1 MGKGTGAGVC
11 PADAEVVFFINTF
24 APEAQWLH
32 QLLPAVAAL
41 LSQRLKGVTLAQ
53 DAVLLS
59 SSPPVPRLELRFAA
73 ERSYRQAKAMA
84 KHDPQAWRW
93 QTSFVEQRV
102 RFVARQPGSVK
113 ATIRLLKWWRNQQE
127 WSAPIF
133 QPSDEILAYRA
144 SNQSREPRV
153 YPQAEAKLDGSGVEE
168 VVSGLKRPSGLAV
181 DGAKGLLWTDL
192 EDRAVWRAQLDG
204 SQAEVHVEG
213 LQAPTGTS
221 LALSEGRVIWADL
234 SLRQILCSRGGAPEV
249 LLDELKS
256 PNAVATD
263 AAGQVYWGDFG
274 TRKIHRMTGQ
284 REVVECPTAGTP
296 PASWWTQRGGSSSG
310 RTSARGPSTDATWRW
325 DGDAAADHR
334 ASKPQRFGSGAQ
346 GGPPLL
352 AGAELGRHSPR
363 HHRGDPR
370 GGDVLRGLPDP
381 WALALLE
388 GEGQEAIVP
397 IDKYSWTDEGAVVK
411 VYVNESAN
419 PAAIAAAGDGRGS
432 ALQVDFQARGFVLT
446 VGQSP
451 AFQLRVRGLL
461 QEVLPESCKVRLS
474 AGKRITVSLA
484 KKAAQSGALGL
495 WGRGLGAE
503 ALGSAVQP
511 KLVSL
516 TEKGAREA
524 IVHVLDLLSS
534 FQELR
539 VIWTNF
545 YSQGEIWGPLLLQR
559 PLVMDPANPCANLAR
574 PEVFQCCEL
583 MQHAR
588 STHFFW

>member
-133 QPSDEILAYRA
+133 QPSDEIL
-144 SNQSREPRV
+144 E
-153 YPQAEAKLDGSGVEE
+153 
-168 VVSGLKRPSGLAV
+168 
-181 DGAKGLLWTDL
+181 
-192 EDRAVWRAQLDG
+192 
-204 SQAEVHVEG
+204 
-213 LQAPTGTS
+213 
-221 LALSEGRVIWADL
+221 
-234 SLRQILCSRGGAPEV
+234 
-249 LLDELKS
+249 
-256 PNAVATD
+256 
-263 AAGQVYWGDFG
+263 
-274 TRKIHRMTGQ
+274 
-284 REVVECPTAGTP
+284 
-296 PASWWTQRGGSSSG
+296 
-310 RTSARGPSTDATWRW
+310 
-325 DGDAAADHR
+325 
-334 ASKPQRFGSGAQ
+334 
-346 GGPPLL
+346 
-352 AGAELGRHSPR
+352 
-363 HHRGDPR
+363 
-370 GGDVLRGLPDP
+370 
-381 WALALLE
+381 
-388 GEGQEAIVP
+388 
-397 IDKYSWTDEGAVVK
+397 
-411 VYVNESAN
+411 
-419 PAAIAAAGDGRGS
+419 
-432 ALQVDFQARGFVLT
+432 LT
-446 VGQSP
+446 VIHAAQS
-451 AFQLRVRGLL
+451 
-461 QEVLPESCKVRLS
+461 
-474 AGKRITVSLA
+474 
-484 KKAAQSGALGL
+484 KKAADQ
-495 WGRGLGAE
+495 
-503 ALGSAVQP
+503 
-511 KLVSL
+511 
-516 TEKGAREA
+516 REA
-524 IVHVLDLLSS
+524 VVHVLDLLSS